1 MANIPSYNQIDYN
14 NDSLLVIDAK
24 KKAIAKQEAAEK
36 TQSATSKARETI
48 NQTTT
53 QTKTQANKSIDSALT
68 TATEKA
74 KAVGSEKV
82 ADAKNKAAD
91 AKAQVDKAKDKAK
104 SLKSALGG
112 GGMSLIQNA
121 VLGAVMG
128 KLSGVPAMGVISK
141 VAGVA
146 AIVGGVSALT
156 KTMKKAKLKRN
167 DKNVNMIEQSKK
179 DSADIKTDE
188 TLAGETGKEQTNAKV
203 STGET
208 TESLAS
214 DTAKIQSQS
223 ETALTPKNS
232 IPNLNKAVSTVKNA
246 GNSVVNNIGSSVKNQ
261 MQRVTKLSDEVKSFS
276 GTGVASSEFTNP
288 IQINKSKQLS
298 AKIASQNA
306 AKKYYSQKYGEN
318 CQIVPV
324 GTADYNESTGVWT
337 QNYRAKYVL
346 E

>member
-1 MANIPSYNQIDYN
+1 MANEAREIVSQKTNQ
-14 NDSLLVIDAK
+14 AK
-24 KKAIAKQEAAEK
+24 EK
-36 TQSATSKARETI
+36 TS
-48 NQTTT
+48 
-53 QTKTQANKSIDSALT
+53 QTKNSALT

-156 KTMKKAKLKRN
+156 ATMKKARLKRN
-167 DKNVNMIEQSKK
+167 DKNANMVEQSKK
-179 DSADIKTDE
+179 DSSEIKTDE

-203 STGET
+203 SAGET

-214 DTAKIQSQS
+214 DTAKIQNQS
-223 ETALTPKNS
+223 EIVLTSKSS

-246 GNSVVNNIGSSVKNQ
+246 GNSVVNNIGSSAKSKI
-261 MQRVTKLSDEVKSFS
+261 QRVTKLSDEVKSFS
-276 GTGVASSEFTNP
+276 GTGVAFSEFTNP

-324 GTADYNESTGVWT
+324 GVADYNESTGVWT